1 MDSTS
6 PAEHFILIP
15 SPLCGSAT
23 WEPVAAALRGQGHN
37 ATIARLHDG
46 DPAQPYW
53 RQHAATAAV
62 ALTQLPP
69 DRVPLLVA
77 HSGAG
82 PLLPAIRRAAGR
94 SVGGY
99 LFADAGLP
107 HPGHSRLDELTQ
119 AVPALAAILRAD
131 LLAGGRY
138 PAWDDAA
145 LRSLIPDPAR
155 RATTLAALRPRSLAF
170 FTEVLPPNDAWPDAP
185 CAYLR
190 FSAAYD
196 AHAAAAQAR
205 GWPIRAFDAG
215 HFHQLVDPDAAA
227 EALLSLAAEAD
238 MSSGDK
244 EGARCGS

>member
-1 MDSTS
+1 MMST
-6 PAEHFILIP
+6 HFVLIP
-15 SPLCGSAT
+15 SPLCGPAT
-23 WEPVAAALRGQGHN
+23 WEPVAAALGQRGRD
-37 ATIARLHDG
+37 ATIARLRDG

-53 RQHAATAAV
+53 RQHAAAVAV

-69 DRVPLLVA
+69 ERVPILVA

-99 LFADAGLP
+99 FFADAGLP

-119 AVPALAAILRAD
+119 ALPARAAGLRAD
-131 LLAGGRY
+131 LLAGKRY
-138 PAWDDAA
+138 PAWNDAA
-145 LRSLIPDPAR
+145 LRPLIPDPAR
-155 RATTLAALRPRSLAF
+155 RAATLAELRPRPLAF
-170 FTEVLPPNDAWPDAP
+170 STEALPPHDAWPDAP

-196 AHAAAAQAR
+196 THAAAARAR
-205 GWPIRAFDAG
+205 GWPVHAFEAG
-215 HFHQLVDPDAAA
+215 HFHQLVDPDAVAG
-227 EALLSLAAEAD
+227 ALLSLAAAAD
-238 MSSGDK
+238 MSGGDK